1 MLFDIQLPQTPKLVI
16 SSKQI
21 CSTQKPETYNSCLV
35 DQELSILVI
44 SRGIKQVNPI
54 TRVAGKKEQEKQR
67 RSVSQLD

>member
-54 TRVAGKKEQEKQR
+54 TGVAGKKEQEKQR

>member
-21 CSTQKPETYNSCLV
+21 CSTQKPETFNSCLV

-44 SRGIKQVNPI
+44 SRGIKQVKTQSPG
-54 TRVAGKKEQEKQR
+54 RAGKKEQEKQR
-67 RSVSQLD
+67 SVSHLD